1 MKNSGT
7 KKTLKRPVKNAH
19 TVRLVILFAAVLL
32 LSGFSKDWQ
41 ILSGPVVINMLRQ
54 MPEFGILALG
64 IMLTRISGRID
75 LSVVGTANLSSAI
88 AIFFMR
94 SFIQEGA
101 SGGRT
106 VIGII
111 LSFIIALMLGALCGA
126 FNAFLIYK
134 MEIPAFIAT
143 IGTGSFYTGIGMILT
158 RGTTVGGVPAAY
170 QALVTTSFGPIPL
183 TIIVYAVCAIAMAFI
198 LYKTS
203 FGLRLYLSGTSMLA
217 SKYAGINSRDIIFK
231 PYIIAACMSVLGGM
245 IMVGRFNSVNMVN
258 GSSYALLGVL
268 ICMIGGINPSGGQ
281 GRVEGVVIATML
293 IQLITTTLT
302 QYRQINSYYNKLVIG
317 ALMILFMVF
326 NYYMDILQEK
336 RLNKEVSG

>member
-1 MKNSGT
+1 MQSKKSPP
-7 KKTLKRPVKNAH
+7 KTLRPAVHHVH
-19 TVRLVILFAAVLL
+19 TLRLVALFLAVLM

-41 ILSGPVVINMLRQ
+41 IVSGPVVTNMLRQ
-54 MPEFGILALG
+54 MPEFGIISLG

-88 AIFFMR
+88 ATFFMR
-94 SFIQEGA
+94 SFIPEGA
-101 SGGRT
+101 SSAQT
-106 VIGII
+106 ALGII
-111 LSFIIALMLGALCGA
+111 AAFLIALCVGALCGA

-134 MEIPAFIAT
+134 MEIPAFVAT

-158 RGTTVGGVPAAY
+158 KGTTVSGVPPAY
-170 QALVTTSFGPIPL
+170 QQLITMSFGPIPM
-183 TIIVYAVCAIAMAFI
+183 TMVVYAICAAVMAFM

-203 FGLRLYLSGTSMLA
+203 FGLRLYLSGTSMQA

-231 PYIIAACMSVLGGM
+231 PYIIAGCMSVLGGM

-268 ICMIGGINPSGGQ
+268 ICMIGGINPEGGQ
-281 GRVEGVVIATML
+281 GRVEGVIIATML

-302 QYRQINSYYNKLVIG
+302 QYRSINSYYNKLVIG
-317 ALMILFMVF
+317 ALMILFMIF
-326 NYYMDILQEK
+326 NYYMDIRQEK
-336 RLNKEVSG
+336 RLNRDTT